1 MSAVTPTA
9 LGCLSRAALAT
20 DLAFASGSGPG
31 MDANGCRDTCIAQQA
46 SLRATNPAASS
57 VTFNFFGINP
67 VIGTCLCAPAL
78 DEAYTKLPDAQ
89 CRSSSG
95 TGLSM
100 YQIGGTPVAGPS
112 PTPSGATSTS
122 TSAKATSTNDASHGA
137 RSADTGQGASSS
149 TTTTSTANGATE
161 TASSATSIALWAS
174 LGGLALICAVLA
186 VLYVRQRRRAASDA
200 TTSSFKDRDL
210 SKSPY
215 DSKPPE
221 YDQRGPTTAPVVG
234 VATMPAKSV
243 GPVMMQS
250 GASAAAAPMAA
261 VAPPP
266 VPAPMPTVVNP
277 PPRSVNE
284 IVADPRRAYPVQQGY
299 VPTLDDE
306 LALFPHDTVV
316 VLELYDD
323 GWALGSLAHLPHRR
337 GAPEGVFPLPCLVDS
352 GDVGPA
358 TAVTMPYEPVPTPT
372 ENPVIRPVRIPGLV
386 HTDSDAA
393 SYLSLE
399 RFSQRH
405 SSMVLTA
412 AHRGLAPVEHS
423 RLG

>member
-9 LGCLSRAALAT
+9 LGCLPRAALAT

-46 SLRATNPAASS
+46 SLRATNAAAGS

-67 VIGTCLCAPAL
+67 VIGTCLCAPEL
-78 DEAYTKLPDAQ
+78 DGAYTKQLPDAQ

-100 YQIGGTPVAGPS
+100 YQIGGTPVAGPT
-112 PTPSGATSTS
+112 PTSSGAASTG

-137 RSADTGQGASSS
+137 RSADTGQAASSS
-149 TTTTSTANGATE
+149 TTTTSTTNGAAD
-161 TASSATSIALWAS
+161 TASSATSTALWAS

-200 TTSSFKDRDL
+200 ATSSSKDRDL
-210 SKSPY
+210 SMPPY
-215 DSKPPE
+215 DGKPPE
-221 YDQRGPTTAPVVG
+221 YDQRQAAPVG

-250 GASAAAAPMAA
+250 GASAAPLAAA
-261 VAPPP
+261 VVPPP
-266 VPAPMPTVVNP
+266 VTAPTPTVVNP

-284 IVADPRRAYPVQQGY
+284 IVADPRRAYQVQQGY

-358 TAVTMPYEPVPTPT
+358 TAVAMPYEPVPAPAA
-372 ENPVIRPVRIPGLV
+372 NPIARPVRIPGLV

-393 SYLSLE
+393 SYLSID

-412 AHRGLAPVEHS
+412 THRGLAPVEHS

>member
-9 LGCLSRAALAT
+9 LGCLPRAALAT
-20 DLAFASGSGPG
+20 DFAVASGSGPG
-31 MDANGCRDTCIAQQA
+31 MDANGCRDTCISQQA
-46 SLRATNPAASS
+46 LLRATNTAAGS

-89 CRSSSG
+89 CRSSTG

-100 YQIGGTPVAGPS
+100 YQLGGTPVAGPS
-112 PTPSGATSTS
+112 PTSTGATSTG
-122 TSAKATSTNDASHGA
+122 TSAKATSTNDAGHGA
-137 RSADTGQGASSS
+137 RSADTGQAASSS
-149 TTTTSTANGATE
+149 TTTTSTTNGAAE
-161 TASSATSIALWAS
+161 TAPSATSIALWAS

-200 TTSSFKDRDL
+200 ATSSSKDRDL
-210 SKSPY
+210 SMSPY
-215 DSKPPE
+215 DGKPPE
-221 YDQRGPTTAPVVG
+221 YDPHGSTTAPVGVG
-234 VATMPAKSV
+234 VAAMPAKSV
-243 GPVMMQS
+243 GPVTMQS
-250 GASAAAAPMAA
+250 GASAAPLAAV

-277 PPRSVNE
+277 PPRSVTE

-358 TAVTMPYEPVPTPT
+358 TAVAMPYEPVPTPA
-372 ENPVIRPVRIPGLV
+372 ENPVVRPVRIPGLA

-393 SYLSLE
+393 SYLSLD

-412 AHRGLAPVEHS
+412 THRGLAPVEHS
-423 RLG
+423 PLG

>member
-9 LGCLSRAALAT
+9 LGCLPRAALAT

-31 MDANGCRDTCIAQQA
+31 MDANGCRDTCITQQA
-46 SLRATNPAASS
+46 SLRATNTAAGS

-89 CRSSSG
+89 CRSSLG

-100 YQIGGTPVAGPS
+100 YQIGGPPVAGPS
-112 PTPSGATSTS
+112 PTSSSATSTG
-122 TSAKATSTNDASHGA
+122 TSAKATSTNDATHGA
-137 RSADTGQGASSS
+137 RSADTGQAASSS
-149 TTTTSTANGATE
+149 TTTTSTTNGAAE

-200 TTSSFKDRDL
+200 ATSSSKDRDL
-210 SKSPY
+210 SMPPY
-215 DSKPPE
+215 DGKPPE
-221 YDQRGPTTAPVVG
+221 YDQRGPTTAPFG
-234 VATMPAKSV
+234 VAAMPSKSV

-250 GASAAAAPMAA
+250 GASAAPLATV

-284 IVADPRRAYPVQQGY
+284 IVADPRRAYQVQQGY

-358 TAVTMPYEPVPTPT
+358 TAVALPYEPAPAHAG
-372 ENPVIRPVRIPGLV
+372 NPIVRPVQIPGLV

-393 SYLSLE
+393 SYLSID

-412 AHRGLAPVEHS
+412 THRGLAPVEHS